1 MNFPRRTRRGQDPD
15 VPELQSDYESID
27 WTEIEQRFRKGAL
40 RSKLMRLVATLTAIA
55 MVLLLVNLIALFW
68 LRANV
73 KDLIE
78 HRTPLV
84 DATRQA
90 QLGMQR
96 CLATLR
102 GWVALGDPRFKS
114 ERMQLWTT
122 EIMPAVE
129 RIGDL
134 LHAEGAGRS
143 TAEFADLLGQLD
155 DLRESQWWVADV
167 AQTAGNEPARVEY
180 ELHVL
185 PIRRTMESSLHEI
198 AEIAAQRNGSG
209 EEAMGYL
216 SQVALHLGACEAA
229 LLETIEHGRG
239 PSIHNF
245 ELSIAAA
252 ENSILGLLAHRP
264 SLTPLQIEHVNAV
277 NVELGWYAQR
287 ARAAIELRQAL
298 DCNVAQSLMEQETVP
313 LTIELTARLDALADE
328 QSEMMRRDSGFALIA
343 SNVVVML
350 SVILIA
356 LMAGIA
362 IVLGNRRADQITR
375 PVQYLSEATIALA
388 KGQLTEDVPVM
399 TDDELGR
406 LTVAFN
412 HMRVSLQRSEAALR
426 QANERMRSE
435 LQSAASYV
443 ESVLPLRLREGD
455 RGVATDWTFIASAE
469 LGGDS
474 FGYDWIDD
482 EHLAIYLL
490 DVCGHGVGPAM
501 LSMSAHNALRQR
513 TLPNTDF
520 LQPAEVLQALN
531 RAFPMQENQNKFFT
545 IWYGVYNTV
554 TRRLDYGC
562 GGHHAAIL
570 FTDGDSEPVELGM
583 YNLIIGVLDDAEFE
597 SSSVSVAPGSRL
609 YIFSDGLFEVR
620 NPADAEMLEL
630 SGLARQL
637 REAQSRSTDR
647 LDTILAG
654 IRRWQGADAFDD
666 DYSLIEVTFV

>member
-1 MNFPRRTRRGQDPD
+1 MNSPRRTRRGQDPD
-15 VPELQSDYESID
+15 VPELRPDYESID
-27 WTEIEQRFRKGAL
+27 WTAIEQRFREGAL
-40 RSKLMRLVATLTAIA
+40 RSKLMHLVATLTAIA
-55 MVLLLVNLIALFW
+55 MVLLLVNLIGLFW

-102 GWVALGDPRFKS
+102 GWVALGDPRFKAD
-114 ERMQLWTT
+114 RMHLWNT

-129 RIGDL
+129 RIDEL
-134 LHAEGAGRS
+134 LHAEGAGGS
-143 TAEFADLLGQLD
+143 TAEFADLIGQLD

-180 ELHVL
+180 EVHVL
-185 PIRRTMESSLHEI
+185 PIRRIMESSLHEI

-209 EEAMGYL
+209 DEAMGYL

-239 PSIHNF
+239 ASVRNF

-252 ENSILGLLAHRP
+252 ENSILELLAHRS
-264 SLTPLQIEHVNAV
+264 SLTPLQIEHANAV
-277 NVELGWYAQR
+277 YDELGWYAQR
-287 ARAAIELRQAL
+287 ARVAIELRQAL
-298 DCNVAQSLMEQETVP
+298 DWNVAQSLMEQETVP

-328 QSEMMRRDSGFALIA
+328 QSEMMRRDSDFASMA
-343 SNVVVML
+343 SNITVIL
-350 SVILIA
+350 SVILLG

-362 IVLGNRRADQITR
+362 IALGNRRAEQITR
-375 PVQYLSEATIALA
+375 PVQYLSDAATALA
-388 KGQLTEDVPVM
+388 KGQLTENVPVM

-406 LTVAFN
+406 LTVVFN
-412 HMRVSLQRSEAALR
+412 HMRRSLQRSEAALR
-426 QANERMRSE
+426 QTNERMRSE

-455 RGVATDWTFIASAE
+455 RGVKTDWTFIASAE

-513 TLPNTDF
+513 TLPDTDF
-520 LQPAEVLQALN
+520 RQPAQVLRALN
-531 RAFPMQENQNKFFT
+531 RAFPMRENQNKFFT

-570 FTDGDSEPVELGM
+570 FSDGDSEPVELGM

-630 SGLARQL
+630 SGLASQL

>member
-1 MNFPRRTRRGQDPD
+1 MNSPRRTRRGQDPE
-15 VPELQSDYESID
+15 VPELRPDYESID
-27 WTEIEQRFRKGAL
+27 WTEIEQRFREGAL
-40 RSKLMRLVATLTAIA
+40 RSKLMRLVATLTGIA
-55 MVLLLVNLIALFW
+55 MVLLLVNLIGLFW

-73 KDLIE
+73 QDLIE
-78 HRTPLV
+78 IRTPLV

-96 CLATLR
+96 CMATLR

-114 ERMQLWTT
+114 DRMHLWNT

-129 RIGDL
+129 RIDDR
-134 LHAEGAGRS
+134 LHAEGAGGS
-143 TAEFADLLGQLD
+143 TAEFADLIGQLD

-180 ELHVL
+180 EVHVL
-185 PIRRTMESSLHEI
+185 PIRRTLESSLHEI
-198 AEIAAQRNGSG
+198 AEIASPGNGSG
-209 EEAMGYL
+209 DKAMGYL

-229 LLETIEHGRG
+229 LQETIEHGRG
-239 PSIHNF
+239 ASVRNF

-252 ENSILGLLAHRP
+252 ENSVLELLARRP
-264 SLTPLQIEHVNAV
+264 SLTPHQIKHVNAV
-277 NVELGWYAQR
+277 NDELGWYAQR
-287 ARAAIELRQAL
+287 ARAAIKLRQAP
-298 DCNVAQSLMEQETVP
+298 DWNVAQSLMEQETVP
-313 LTIELTARLDALADE
+313 LTLELTARLDALADE
-328 QSEMMRRDSGFALIA
+328 QSEMMRRDSGFASMA
-343 SNVVVML
+343 SNVTVIL
-350 SVILIA
+350 SVILIG

-362 IVLGNRRADQITR
+362 IAMGNRRAEQITR
-375 PVQYLSEATIALA
+375 PVQYLSDAATALA
-388 KGQLTEDVPVM
+388 KGQLTENVPVM

-406 LTVAFN
+406 LTVVFN
-412 HMRVSLQRSEAALR
+412 HMRRSLQRSEAALR

-443 ESVLPLRLREGD
+443 ESMLPLRLREGD
-455 RGVATDWTFIASAE
+455 RGVETDWTFIASAE

-513 TLPNTDF
+513 TLPDTDF
-520 LQPAEVLQALN
+520 LQPAQVLRALN
-531 RAFPMQENQNKFFT
+531 RAFPMRENQNKFFT

-570 FTDGDSEPVELGM
+570 FSDGDSEPVELGM
-583 YNLIIGVLDDAEFE
+583 YNLIIGVLDDTEFE

-630 SGLARQL
+630 SGLASQL

-666 DYSLIEVTFV
+666 DYSLIELTFV

>member
-1 MNFPRRTRRGQDPD
+1 MNSPRRTRRGQDPN
-15 VPELQSDYESID
+15 VPESRPDYESID
-27 WTEIEQRFRKGAL
+27 WTEIEQRFREGAL
-40 RSKLMRLVATLTAIA
+40 RSKLMRLVATLTGIA
-55 MVLLLVNLIALFW
+55 MVLLLVNLIGLFW

-73 KDLIE
+73 QDLIE
-78 HRTPLV
+78 LRTPLV

-114 ERMQLWTT
+114 ERMHLWNT

-129 RIGDL
+129 RIEDL
-134 LHAEGAGRS
+134 LHAEGAGGS
-143 TAEFADLLGQLD
+143 TAEFADLIGQLD

-180 ELHVL
+180 EVHVL
-185 PIRRTMESSLHEI
+185 PVRRTMESSLHEI
-198 AEIAAQRNGSG
+198 AEIASQGNGSG
-209 EEAMGYL
+209 DEAMVYL
-216 SQVALHLGACEAA
+216 SQVALHLGACDAA
-229 LLETIEHGRG
+229 LQETIEHGRG
-239 PSIHNF
+239 ASVRDF
-245 ELSIAAA
+245 ELSFAAA
-252 ENSILGLLAHRP
+252 ENSILELLAHRP

-277 NVELGWYAQR
+277 NGELGWYAKR
-287 ARAAIELRQAL
+287 ARAAIKLRQAP
-298 DCNVAQSLMEQETVP
+298 DWNVAQSLMEQETVP

-328 QSEMMRRDSGFALIA
+328 QSEMMRRDSDFASMA
-343 SNVVVML
+343 SNVTVIL
-350 SVILIA
+350 SVILLG

-362 IVLGNRRADQITR
+362 IALGNRRAEQITR
-375 PVQYLSEATIALA
+375 PVQYLSDAATALA
-388 KGQLTEDVPVM
+388 KGQLIENVPVM

-406 LTVAFN
+406 LTVVFN
-412 HMRVSLQRSEAALR
+412 HMRLSLQRSEAALR
-426 QANERMRSE
+426 QTNERMRSE

-455 RGVATDWTFIASAE
+455 RGVETDWTFIASAE

-513 TLPNTDF
+513 TLPDTDF
-520 LQPAEVLQALN
+520 LQPAQVLRALN
-531 RAFPMQENQNKFFT
+531 RAFPMRENQNKFFT

-570 FTDGDSEPVELGM
+570 FSDGDSEPVELGM

>member
-1 MNFPRRTRRGQDPD
+1 MNSPRRTRRGQDPE
-15 VPELQSDYESID
+15 VPELRPDYESID
-27 WTEIEQRFRKGAL
+27 WTEIEQRFREGAL

-55 MVLLLVNLIALFW
+55 MVLLLVNLIGVFW

-73 KDLIE
+73 QDLTE
-78 HRTPLV
+78 HRIPLV

-102 GWVALGDPRFKS
+102 GWVAMGDPRFKS
-114 ERMQLWTT
+114 ERMHLWNT

-129 RIGDL
+129 RIDDL
-134 LHAEGAGRS
+134 LHAEGDGGS
-143 TAEFADLLGQLD
+143 TAEFADLIGQLE

-180 ELHVL
+180 EVHVL
-185 PIRRTMESSLHEI
+185 PIRRIMESSLHEI
-198 AEIAAQRNGSG
+198 AEIAAQPNGSG
-209 EEAMGYL
+209 DEAMGYL

-229 LLETIEHGRG
+229 LQETIEHGRG
-239 PSIHNF
+239 ASVRNF

-252 ENSILGLLAHRP
+252 ENSILELLANRP

-277 NVELGWYAQR
+277 NDELGWYAKR

-298 DCNVAQSLMEQETVP
+298 DWNVAQSLMEQETVP
-313 LTIELTARLDALADE
+313 LTIELTARLDALAVE
-328 QSEMMRRDSGFALIA
+328 QSEMMRRDSDFASMA
-343 SNVVVML
+343 SNVTVIL
-350 SVILIA
+350 SVILLG

-362 IVLGNRRADQITR
+362 IALGNRRAEQITR
-375 PVQYLSEATIALA
+375 PVQYLSDAATALA
-388 KGQLTEDVPVM
+388 KGQLTENVPVM

-406 LTVAFN
+406 LTVVFN
-412 HMRVSLQRSEAALR
+412 HMRLSLQRSEAALR
-426 QANERMRSE
+426 QTNERMRSE

-455 RGVATDWTFIASAE
+455 RGVGTDWTFIASAE

-513 TLPNTDF
+513 TLPDTDF
-520 LQPAEVLQALN
+520 VQPAQVLRALN
-531 RAFPMQENQNKFFT
+531 RAFPMRENQNKFFT

-570 FTDGDSEPVELGM
+570 FNDGDSEPVELGM

-666 DYSLIEVTFV
+666 DYSLIELTFV

>member
-1 MNFPRRTRRGQDPD
+1 M
-15 VPELQSDYESID
+15 PELRPDYESID
-27 WTEIEQRFRKGAL
+27 WTEIEQRFREGAL

-55 MVLLLVNLIALFW
+55 MVLLLVNLIGVFW

-73 KDLIE
+73 QDLIE
-78 HRTPLV
+78 LRTPLV

-114 ERMQLWTT
+114 DRMHLWNT

-129 RIGDL
+129 RIDNL
-134 LHAEGAGRS
+134 LHAEGAGGA
-143 TAEFADLLGQLD
+143 TAEFTDLIGQLD

-180 ELHVL
+180 EVHVL

-198 AEIAAQRNGSG
+198 AEIASQGNGSG
-209 EEAMGYL
+209 DEAMGYL

-229 LLETIEHGRG
+229 LQETIEHGRG
-239 PSIHNF
+239 ASVRDF
-245 ELSIAAA
+245 ELSIAAV
-252 ENSILGLLAHRP
+252 ENSILELLAHRP

-277 NVELGWYAQR
+277 NEELGWYARR

-298 DCNVAQSLMEQETVP
+298 DWNVAQSLMEQETVP

-328 QSEMMRRDSGFALIA
+328 QSEMMRRDSGFALMA
-343 SNVVVML
+343 GNVTVIL
-350 SVILIA
+350 SVILIG

-362 IVLGNRRADQITR
+362 TALGNRRAEQITR
-375 PVQYLSEATIALA
+375 PVQYLSDAATALA
-388 KGQLTEDVPVM
+388 KGQLTENVPVM

-406 LTVAFN
+406 LTVVFN
-412 HMRVSLQRSEAALR
+412 HMRLSLQRSEAALR

-455 RGVATDWTFIASAE
+455 RGVETDWTFIASAE

-513 TLPNTDF
+513 TLPETDF
-520 LQPAEVLQALN
+520 LQPAEVLRALN
-531 RAFPMQENQNKFFT
+531 RAFPMRENQNKFFT

-570 FTDGDSEPVELGM
+570 FSDGDSEPVELGK
-583 YNLIIGVLDDAEFE
+583 YNLMIGVIDDAEFE
-597 SSSVSVAPGSRL
+597 SSSVSVVPGSRL

-654 IRRWQGADAFDD
+654 IRRWHGADAFDD